1 MCVYKYG
8 SSCRERNAKMGRSFF
23 QDALSVEVANTKMAR
38 AQVVANTCVWAGEER
53 ERGRRDEIS
62 TCSSRMHP

>member
-1 MCVYKYG
+1 
-8 SSCRERNAKMGRSFF
+8 MGRSFF